1 MTGPKG
7 ERRLQSFEFVIPVVV
22 GTAAYYL
29 GKKATEYHSHK
40 WTLYVRSVNGEDM
53 THLLSKV
60 VFQLHPSFD
69 NPMREYTHPP
79 YELTETGWGEFE
91 IAVLLHFTDDAFE
104 EPVELYHKL
113 KLYGE
118 DDPSGQAISKKPV
131 VSETYEELVFHEPAE
146 GFYQRVANHMP
157 IPAPAMSQA
166 QWFTAFNQQDDLRK
180 LTAARQRV
188 AGMTASVQ
196 RQLEAA

>member
-104 EPVELYHKL
+104 DPVELYHKL

-118 DDPSGQAISKKPV
+118 DDLSGQASTKKPV

-157 IPAPAMSQA
+157 MLAPPMSQA
-166 QWFTAFNQQDDLRK
+166 QWFTAFDQQDDLRK